1 MKKISLILSVIF
13 SAVLFV
19 SCSNSKADTPSAAA
33 EAYYNAMKDGNFEK
47 ALSYS
52 LLEDEKDIQMVVSG
66 LNELKKGGFEIKDF
80 KILSEE
86 ISEDGENAHVKV
98 EVTTIQKQGQE
109 SQTETDNMPVTKV
122 NGIWRVGL

>member
-1 MKKISLILSVIF
+1 
-13 SAVLFV
+13 
-19 SCSNSKADTPSAAA
+19 
-33 EAYYNAMKDGNFEK
+33 
-47 ALSYS
+47 
-52 LLEDEKDIQMVVSG
+52 MVVSG

-109 SQTETDNMPVTKV
+109 SQTETDDMPVTKV